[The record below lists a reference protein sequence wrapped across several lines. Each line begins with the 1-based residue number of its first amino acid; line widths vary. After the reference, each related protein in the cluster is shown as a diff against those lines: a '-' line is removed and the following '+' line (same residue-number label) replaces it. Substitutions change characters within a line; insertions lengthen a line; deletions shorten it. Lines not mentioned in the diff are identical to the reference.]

1 MKPRHRVIWG
11 SMLILAAELVGA
23 ESVQAQQSLP
33 IKDILVNPSAYHRQA
48 IVVHGKVEM
57 PGEVRGVNAWGQ
69 QLCGQQFL
77 LDDETGRMLMR
88 SLAICQPGTDSE
100 LRVRHG
106 ETVTIEATVEAAP
119 ANMQTV
125 TGRGLGFGAIVNR
138 VIHDSYG
145 STLITIDPI
154 R

>member
-1 MKPRHRVIWG
+1 MRPNHCGI
-11 SMLILAAELVGA
+11 AAGLFILVGGLLGDA
-23 ESVQAQQSLP
+23 VVRAQSTVP
-33 IKDILVNPSAYHRQA
+33 IKDILLNPPAYHRQA
-48 IVVHGKVEM
+48 IIVHGKVVM
-57 PGEVRGVNAWGQ
+57 PGEMRGVNAWGQ

-88 SLAICQPGTDSE
+88 SLVICQPENDSD

-119 ANMQTV
+119 ANVQTV
-125 TGRGLGFGAIVNR
+125 SGRGLGFGAMVTR
-138 VIHDSYG
+138 VTHEDYG
-145 STLITIDPI
+145 GTRVSIDPI

>member
-1 MKPRHRVIWG
+1 MAG
-11 SMLILAAELVGA
+11 GLLADGLVR
-23 ESVQAQQSLP
+23 AQSAVP
-33 IKDILVNPSAYHRQA
+33 IKDILMNPPAYHRQA
-48 IVVHGKVEM
+48 IVVHGKVVM

-88 SLAICQPGTDSE
+88 SLMICQPDNVSE

-125 TGRGLGFGAIVNR
+125 TGRGLGFGAMVTHVTHEDLGGTRI
-138 VIHDSYG
+138 S
-145 STLITIDPI
+145 IDPT